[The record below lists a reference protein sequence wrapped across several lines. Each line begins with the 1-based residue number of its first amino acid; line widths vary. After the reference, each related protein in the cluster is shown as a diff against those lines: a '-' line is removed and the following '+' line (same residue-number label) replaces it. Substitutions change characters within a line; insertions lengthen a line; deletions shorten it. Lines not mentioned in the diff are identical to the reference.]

1 MLESWKAGQGL
12 SRAAAVVIPVGRRN
26 ALGWL
31 LQSVQSGRKQE
42 EQPESYRLLPHC
54 PHWHHLS
61 LSPTSQQ
68 VPLPSDRAPD
78 LNLLTFAI
86 IGMV

>member
-1 MLESWKAGQGL
+1 MHWDGCCSQCSLAESKR
-12 SRAAAVVIPVGRRN
+12 SSPNPIDC
-26 ALGWL
+26 
-31 LQSVQSGRKQE
+31 
-42 EQPESYRLLPHC
+42 YHC